1 MKFSVR
7 GMATTKKIVLTIAL
21 ALVIAGGIYVALGS
35 GRPGVV
41 PNGSQSG
48 SSSSSTALAS
58 FSGGAGQPKSILD
71 LFGNFSRMVV
81 TIGYLHFAD
90 GEVQS
95 QGESHF
101 SYSVL
106 GQAVL
111 NSTNYYKVQFTDL
124 DSKKSGIA
132 WFNQMGLVDRVDIL
146 GDKNYTGTSASVYA
160 QAFTA
165 PFSLIPNLSHN
176 ATLLS
181 GLQKTAEGTQNVGPT
196 QMNVITYRLAAPSP
210 AYSNYTLKIAT
221 VPGTSTKLAVYWYV
235 EDPSTSNAL
244 FEVTSV
250 TRA

>member
-7 GMATTKKIVLTIAL
+7 GMATAKKIALTIVL

-35 GRPGVV
+35 GPLRVV
-41 PNGSQSG
+41 SNGSQSS
-48 SSSSSTALAS
+48 SSSSSTGIAS
-58 FSGGAGQPKSILD
+58 FSGVAGQPKSILD

-106 GQAVL
+106 GRAVL

-132 WFNQMGLVDRVDIL
+132 WFNQ
-146 GDKNYTGTSASVYA
+146 
-160 QAFTA
+160 
-165 PFSLIPNLSHN
+165 
-176 ATLLS
+176 
-181 GLQKTAEGTQNVGPT
+181 
-196 QMNVITYRLAAPSP
+196 
-210 AYSNYTLKIAT
+210 
-221 VPGTSTKLAVYWYV
+221 
-235 EDPSTSNAL
+235 
-244 FEVTSV
+244 
-250 TRA
+250 